1 MDLTTILYQDLA
13 WPDPSNPGGWV
24 DAWNGAYTDFETL
37 LSEAQHWTARV
48 EDRVLAHGE
57 GLITEDEAER
67 RRTSELQEF
76 EVSVRNTFEAVNA
89 EEAVEQ
95 MVEWIQEYAG
105 VTAYRVNRV
114 GFSDVQLIDA
124 EDL

>member
-1 MDLTTILYQDLA
+1 
-13 WPDPSNPGGWV
+13 
-24 DAWNGAYTDFETL
+24 
-37 LSEAQHWTARV
+37 
-48 EDRVLAHGE
+48 
-57 GLITEDEAER
+57 
-67 RRTSELQEF
+67 
-76 EVSVRNTFEAVNA
+76 
-89 EEAVEQ
+89 